1 MVTLPPRRAKLH
13 YTFDNSSLEEIGKTN
28 FALLS
33 KLNSIATRAPVFGEG
48 KAAKTSPKVFKPRGA
63 TERERRAAQI
73 DRDNLFVTPHAL
85 TPQCARLAAPMLTLP
100 ASTPPPQLVP
110 NASILLRKIQST
122 KPEVT
127 KFTRGGISV
136 RNEPWGL
143 EGGAAPEAS
152 PKRSRPE
159 WVDST
164 SSAVPRPARRE
175 AAGGG
180 GGATGRTKTFKNP
193 SQIALDACPEKHLL

>member
-1 MVTLPPRRAKLH
+1 M
-13 YTFDNSSLEEIGKTN
+13 
-28 FALLS
+28 
-33 KLNSIATRAPVFGEG
+33 
-48 KAAKTSPKVFKPRGA
+48 
-63 TERERRAAQI
+63 
-73 DRDNLFVTPHAL
+73 L
-85 TPQCARLAAPMLTLP
+85 TP
-100 ASTPPPQLVP
+100 ASFNTPPPLFP

-136 RNEPWGL
+136 RNQPWGL

-180 GGATGRTKTFKNP
+180 GGGGGGEGASGRRAGGGATGRTKTFKDP
-193 SQIALDACPEKHLL
+193 SNIALDACPEKHLL

>member
-1 MVTLPPRRAKLH
+1 MPCLP
-13 YTFDNSSLEEIGKTN
+13 
-28 FALLS
+28 
-33 KLNSIATRAPVFGEG
+33 
-48 KAAKTSPKVFKPRGA
+48 
-63 TERERRAAQI
+63 
-73 DRDNLFVTPHAL
+73 
-85 TPQCARLAAPMLTLP
+85 CARAQKAPACPYNAHPCQLQH
-100 ASTPPPQLVP
+100 PPPTLFP

-136 RNEPWGL
+136 RNQPWGL

-180 GGATGRTKTFKNP
+180 GGGGGEGASGRRAGGGATGRTKTFKDP
-193 SQIALDACPEKHLL
+193 SNIALDACPEKHLL